1 MRASVVWFVLCSTA
15 AASAAPAAPVATA
28 ANATAAAAP
37 ASAAAANAI
46 AAAERRRL
54 STASF
59 LRAHPDWRP
68 PPPSP
73 PPLDSLTGEELDAYL
88 ASVGVADTQLS
99 STGLDGAALEELLK
113 VGTPAAIE
121 LLQTA
126 VPSAVG
132 KYVDMTGRPRTERTA
147 DSARLAAAWAQHG
160 LALVFGAPCFRHGA
174 VHEVGASSRFLA
186 QVGKRMAALHWLH
199 ALAKGGKGHVAK
211 QKAVEKAKGSG
222 GGGEGGSAD
231 GGGKGGGNGGSG
243 AR

>member
-1 MRASVVWFVLCSTA
+1 MRASVVWFVPCSTA

-37 ASAAAANAI
+37 ASAAAADAT

-132 KYVDMTGRPRTERTA
+132 KYVDVTGRPRTERTA
-147 DSARLAAAWAQHG
+147 DSPRLAAAWGSRRHD
-160 LALVFGAPCFRHGA
+160 LAPRFRHGA
-174 VHEVGASSRFLA
+174 IHEVGEHSFFGTGGQAN
-186 QVGKRMAALHWLH
+186 GCAAL
-199 ALAKGGKGHVAK
+199 AARPREGRERPRREA
-211 QKAVEKAKGSG
+211 ESG
-222 GGGEGGSAD
+222 GESEGQ
-231 GGGKGGGNGGSG
+231 
-243 AR
+243 RRRW

>member
-1 MRASVVWFVLCSTA
+1 MRASVLWFVLCSAA

-28 ANATAAAAP
+28 ANATAAT
-37 ASAAAANAI
+37 
-46 AAAERRRL
+46 ERRRL

-126 VPSAVG
+126 VPSAEG
-132 KYVDMTGRPRTERTA
+132 KHVDMTGRPRTERTA
-147 DSARLAAAWAQHG
+147 DSPRRAAAWGSRWHD
-160 LALVFGAPCFRHGA
+160 LAPCFRHGA
-174 VHEVGASSRFLA
+174 SHEVGKHSFSA

-199 ALAKGGKGHVAK
+199 ALAKGGKSHVAK

-222 GGGEGGSAD
+222 GGGEGGSAE
-231 GGGKGGGNGGSG
+231 GGGKGGGNGGSD
-243 AR
+243 ATRK